1 MGFMDVLAY
10 SVGASLPWG
19 GIGICVFWILRRFVP
34 VGARWRFLVFA
45 IPPVAGGLG
54 SWTGFEG
61 QSLLFPAI
69 TALLWGG
76 VLYLATVMGLQS
88 DREKKE

>member
-19 GIGICVFWILRRFVP
+19 GIGICVFWILRRLAP
-34 VGARWRFLVFA
+34 ADARWRVVIYA

-54 SWTGFEG
+54 SWSGFEG
-61 QSLLFPAI
+61 QSLLFPAL
-69 TALLWGG
+69 TALLWGCA
-76 VLYLATVMGLQS
+76 LYLATVMGTQTE
-88 DREKKE
+88 REKKE